1 LAAGLK
7 KAGIFEGTLA
17 VSEDFG
23 TISIVLPSTA
33 LTNSAIPKL
42 CINTL
47 FITAQKDCISF
58 AKTSNNINTPK

>member
-17 VSEDFG
+17 VSEDRG
-23 TISIVLPSTA
+23 TISIVFPSTV
-33 LTNSAIPKL
+33 LTNSAISEL

-47 FITAQKDCISF
+47 FITAE
-58 AKTSNNINTPK
+58 KTVFLFCKHK